1 MSLLLQG
8 GSWTSPPAAVTV
20 DDDGMVV
27 TCVGGSDFWRV
38 TYYGFE
44 RDSGHALL
52 GAFEDGRSLEV
63 TFVADLEHQYDQAG
77 LLVRADDRHWV
88 KAGLEL
94 SDGVPQLGA
103 VVTDGVSDWSCG
115 AVPEWLGATVTVR
128 VSWTRGALLVRARAD
143 GGPWRLV
150 RLAPWPHATA
160 SAGPFAA
167 APDRAADGPPLRVRF
182 TSVAPGD
189 ADTELH
195 PPTDEPATEEI
206 RR

>member
-1 MSLLLQG
+1 MSLLADG
-8 GSWTSPPAAVTV
+8 AWTTPPRAVEE
-20 DDDGMVV
+20 DGEGLVV
-27 TCVGGSDFWRV
+27 ECVGGSDFWRT

-52 GAFEDGRSLEV
+52 SPYADGRSLEV
-63 TFVADLEHQYDQAG
+63 TFVADLDHQYHQAG
-77 LLVRADDRHWV
+77 LVVRADDRHWL
-88 KAGLEL
+88 KAGLEV

-115 AVPEWLGATVTVR
+115 AVPEWAGATVTIR
-128 VSWTRGALLVRARAD
+128 VSWTRGALLVRARAED
-143 GGPWRLV
+143 GPWRLV

-182 TSVAPGD
+182 TSVVPGD
-189 ADTELH
+189 ADAELH
-195 PPTDEPATEEI
+195 LPPTEET
-206 RR
+206 R